1 MYAERGFNDKNQP
14 RVIATALLE
23 IEIANGNHNQPRD
36 EVNDKAGNDW
46 IVECQK
52 WCGCTHRVSGRRR
65 ATPRFTSEL
74 RRGPSLRGAV
84 LLGPPETAERTL
96 LPDKSLT
103 NLETYFQCGLKLR
116 LRRPAPLAAHFAVL
130 SAAIRRASSR
140 D

>member
-1 MYAERGFNDKNQP
+1 MAKSTTRHCDRFIRN
-14 RVIATALLE
+14 RRTATTIKPKTKPTTKPATT
-23 IEIANGNHNQPRD
+23 
-36 EVNDKAGNDW
+36 
-46 IVECQK
+46 ECQK

-74 RRGPSLRGAV
+74 PRGPSLRGAV

-103 NLETYFQCGLKLR
+103 NETYFQCGLKLR